1 MDIFKKTTMVKV
13 EVKKGGGEYPKSR
26 YTNAPLNPNVCD
38 ISFGNGANSPKGT
51 TKPEKNRG

>member
-1 MDIFKKTTMVKV
+1 MEICKKTTMVKV
-13 EVKKGGGEYPKSR
+13 DIKKSSDGYPKAR